1 MGAKKSKI
9 ARCTEHGFLMW
20 NAEGCKRWQ
29 RVGFLPLSRV
39 ARLNPQ
45 AFLSIANL
53 FVCSEISPSERDKL
67 RSYEPLPH
75 YDANLMRSMF
85 ESMEQRNPMVPATSL
100 PLLVPSG
107 MFDLSDVVSQFNA
120 LGCVTAGIE
129 YALMR
134 IEIPPDCERNPSKL
148 TGANLR
154 LPLVLCAP
162 KYASHARLMG
172 VFRKD
177 IYSNNIQIT
186 PA

>member
-1 MGAKKSKI
+1 MGAKKSKV
-9 ARCTEHGFLMW
+9 ANFTQHGFLMW

-29 RVGFLPLSRV
+29 RAGFLPLSRL

-53 FVCSEISPSERDKL
+53 FVCSELSPSEREKL

-75 YDANLMRSMF
+75 YDANLMRHMF
-85 ESMEQRNPMVPATSL
+85 EHLERRNPMVPATSL
-100 PLLVPSG
+100 PLLVPNG
-107 MFDLSDVVSQFNA
+107 MFDLSDVVSQFGA

-134 IEIPPDCERNPSKL
+134 IEIPPDCERRPFQS
-148 TGANLR
+148 AAHPR
-154 LPLVLCAP
+154 LSLVLCAP
-162 KYASHARLMG
+162 KYASSARLVG

-177 IYSNNIQIT
+177 IYSHNIQIT